1 MIKLKRKHSLILA
14 GLSSLLLILPW
25 LQQFSG
31 VILFVAFIPL
41 LVIEHNL
48 YVTRQN
54 NKSIQAFIYAYLI
67 FFIWNF
73 ATTYWIYNA
82 TIAGAIAAI
91 LLNSLFMALVIWL
104 FHITHRLLG
113 HRYGYFGL
121 ITYWTGFELLY
132 LNADISWPWLN
143 LGNGLAKDIKLIQW
157 IEYTGITSATPWIL
171 LINILLFTVILEYAE
186 KLNIRKKIFEL
197 IILLGVTLFPISY
210 SIYKYYNYNETDDPY
225 QITVLQPNID
235 PYNEIPAKLT
245 NQEKLDLIL
254 DLANS
259 NVDLETEYVIAPEAA
274 LEDNIWENNLPNNRS
289 IKRIKEFVGSYPNLK
304 FIIGMQSLYRYQ
316 PDEQPSSTARKFS
329 DSNAMWDLYNSSVQ
343 IDNNNNFQVYHK
355 SKLVI
360 GVEKM
365 PSGRVFKIL
374 EKLITKFGGASGSYG
389 TQYERTTLNDPIRN
403 GKIGTLICYES
414 VYGEFVTEYVK
425 KGANMLFVITN
436 DGWWGN
442 TLGYKQHLYYS
453 GLRAIETRRSIAR
466 SASTGISCFIDQR
479 GEFMK
484 QTEYGKKA
492 AIKAQI
498 NANSKMTYYAE
509 HGNFI
514 SRILLFFGILTL
526 LYTIV
531 KLLMGKKLLKP

>member
-1 MIKLKRKHSLILA
+1 MIKLKQKHSLILA
-14 GLSSLLLILPW
+14 ALSSLLLILPW

-48 YVTRQN
+48 YESRQN
-54 NKSIQAFIYAYLI
+54 NKSIQIFIYAYLI

-132 LNADISWPWLN
+132 LKADISWPWLN

-157 IEYTGITSATPWIL
+157 IEFTGITSATPWIL
-171 LINILLFTVILEYAE
+171 LINILLFTIILEYAE

-197 IILLGVTLFPISY
+197 IILLVVALLPIGF
-210 SIYKYYNYNETDDPY
+210 SIYKYHSYNESNDPFE
-225 QITVLQPNID
+225 ITILQPNID
-235 PYNEIPAKLT
+235 PYNEKPTKLT
-245 NQEKLDLIL
+245 NQEKLDIIL

-274 LEDNIWENNLPNNRS
+274 IEDNIWENNLPNNRS
-289 IKRIKEFVGSYPNLK
+289 IKRINEFVKSYPDLK
-304 FIIGMQSLYRYQ
+304 FIVGMQSLYSYQ
-316 PDEQPSSTARKFS
+316 PDEPPSSTARKFS
-329 DSNAMWDLYNSSVQ
+329 DSDGMWDLYNSSIQ
-343 IDNNNNFQVYHK
+343 IDNSNNFQVYHK

-365 PSGRVFKIL
+365 PSGKVFKIL
-374 EKLITKFGGASGSYG
+374 EKVITKFGGASGSYG
-389 TQYERTTLNDPIRN
+389 TQNERNTLNDPIGN
-403 GKIGTLICYES
+403 GKVGTLICYES
-414 VYGEFVTEYVK
+414 VYGEFVTDYIK
-425 KGANMLFVITN
+425 KGANMLFIITN

-442 TLGYKQHLYYS
+442 TLGYKQHLSYS

-466 SASTGISCFIDQR
+466 SASTGISCFINQK
-479 GEFMK
+479 GEISM
-484 QTEYGKKA
+484 QTEYGKKS
-492 AIKAQI
+492 AIEAYI
-498 NANSKMTYYAE
+498 NANSKLTYYVK

-526 LYTIV
+526 LYTIA
-531 KLLMGKKLLKP
+531 KLLMGRKLLKP